1 MAICVAVVED
11 EKRERELI
19 KKYLASFGEER
30 GVVFNV
36 YEFEDG
42 LSFLSDYKSIY
53 DVVFMDIEMPHLS
66 GMEAAKR
73 LRKLDDKVAL
83 VFITNMAQYAVGGY
97 EVDAMSFIVKPVT
110 YSNFAM
116 KLSRVMDKVNTDKK
130 PFVLIKG
137 KNNFKRVGVDE
148 IRYVEV
154 ANHSLVWHT
163 KSGKEQSTGS
173 LKGVK
178 EELGN
183 SFAFCNQ
190 CYLVN
195 LRFCE
200 EVSGYTVTV
209 DGEVL
214 QISRPKRASF
224 IKALN
229 IFLNE

>member
-83 VFITNMAQYAVGGY
+83 VFITNMAQYAVGG
-97 EVDAMSFIVKPVT
+97 
-110 YSNFAM
+110 
-116 KLSRVMDKVNTDKK
+116 
-130 PFVLIKG
+130 
-137 KNNFKRVGVDE
+137 
-148 IRYVEV
+148 
-154 ANHSLVWHT
+154 
-163 KSGKEQSTGS
+163 
-173 LKGVK
+173 
-178 EELGN
+178 
-183 SFAFCNQ
+183 
-190 CYLVN
+190 
-195 LRFCE
+195 
-200 EVSGYTVTV
+200 
-209 DGEVL
+209 
-214 QISRPKRASF
+214 
-224 IKALN
+224 
-229 IFLNE
+229 

>member
-173 LKGVK
+173 LKRVK
-178 EELGN
+178 EELGD

>member
-173 LKGVK
+173 LKSVK

-200 EVSGYTVTV
+200 EVSVYTVTV
-209 DGEVL
+209 AGEVL

-229 IFLNE
+229 MFLNE

>member
-130 PFVLIKG
+130 PVVLIMG
-137 KNNFKRVGVDE
+137 KNNF
-148 IRYVEV
+148 
-154 ANHSLVWHT
+154 
-163 KSGKEQSTGS
+163 
-173 LKGVK
+173 
-178 EELGN
+178 
-183 SFAFCNQ
+183 
-190 CYLVN
+190 
-195 LRFCE
+195 
-200 EVSGYTVTV
+200 
-209 DGEVL
+209 
-214 QISRPKRASF
+214 
-224 IKALN
+224 
-229 IFLNE
+229 